1 MSGAPA
7 NWYQDPQDAQQMR
20 YWDGQAWTGHLA
32 PNRAQILPVPP
43 SPQAPSVSASS
54 TVLPAKV
61 VNPEDGPAKVPLFGA
76 RAFARQQADEL
87 LRLRNEMNRLGILDV
102 AELERQRTQLKA
114 NVAAEQETFRVE
126 KDRIERELAALTQRL
141 VITKEEEI
149 LQEVGVY
156 AYRHPLSDSIAYK
169 DQMRRMQDQIRAMT
183 RKDGG
188 AIEAATS
195 WTVNGSAVE
204 GRRMVRDFSKLM
216 LRAYNA
222 EADNMVR
229 GLKPYKLATAIDRI
243 EKVALTIERLGAT
256 MSIKISPN
264 YHRLRIHEL
273 ELSADYQEMLAR
285 EKERDRA
292 ERERLREERK
302 VEQEICRE
310 REKLDKERQHYVNA
324 LAALG
329 SASDSEAAD
338 RLRAQLQKIDR
349 EMEDVDY
356 RAANIKAGYVYV
368 ISNVGAF
375 GDQVVKIGMTRRLD
389 PLDRVKELSDAS
401 VPFNFDV
408 HALFFSKDAVDI
420 ENQMHRRLAD
430 RRVNRVNQRREFFY
444 ATPLEARD
452 HLKDLTGELLQFEEM
467 PPAIEFHQ
475 SRQVI
480 KSESGAE
487 ASRAR

>member
-1 MSGAPA
+1 
-7 NWYQDPQDAQQMR
+7 
-20 YWDGQAWTGHLA
+20 
-32 PNRAQILPVPP
+32 
-43 SPQAPSVSASS
+43 
-54 TVLPAKV
+54 
-61 VNPEDGPAKVPLFGA
+61 
-76 RAFARQQADEL
+76 
-87 LRLRNEMNRLGILDV
+87 
-102 AELERQRTQLKA
+102 
-114 NVAAEQETFRVE
+114 
-126 KDRIERELAALTQRL
+126 
-141 VITKEEEI
+141 
-149 LQEVGVY
+149 
-156 AYRHPLSDSIAYK
+156 
-169 DQMRRMQDQIRAMT
+169 
-183 RKDGG
+183 
-188 AIEAATS
+188 
-195 WTVNGSAVE
+195 
-204 GRRMVRDFSKLM
+204 MVRDFSKLM

-349 EMEDVDY
+349 EIEDVDY

-401 VPFNFDV
+401 APFNFDV

-487 ASRAR
+487 ASRTR